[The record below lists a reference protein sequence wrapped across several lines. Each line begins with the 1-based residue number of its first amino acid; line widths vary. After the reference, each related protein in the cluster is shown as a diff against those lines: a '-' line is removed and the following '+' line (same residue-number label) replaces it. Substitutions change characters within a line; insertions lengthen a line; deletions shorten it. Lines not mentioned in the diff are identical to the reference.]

1 MFFSVKTPMKI
12 GNKTYRTCICYNLT
26 ETVKPAVEKLV
37 AQGKATIY
45 NEQKFFC
52 NGKLVEKKKTTRTR
66 VKKETVKV
74 EETAKV
80 EEPAVETEIKEEDF

>member
-1 MFFSVKTPMKI
+1 MVIKETIMFFSVKTPMKI

-45 NEQKFFC
+45 NEQKFF
-52 NGKLVEKKKTTRTR
+52 L
-66 VKKETVKV
+66 
-74 EETAKV
+74 
-80 EEPAVETEIKEEDF
+80 PPLIWHLLHQIFLH